1 MVTEEALPT
10 YQKML
15 NILDGGVRDETGS
28 SPTSWAVWTR
38 AWTAEENRH
47 GDLMNKYI
55 YLTGRADMR
64 QVEKTIQYLVGAG
77 MYTSL
82 LSLPCVVPTC
92 RIQKPRPTPMSF
104 SFTHLSKRG
113 QHSYLTATLQ
123 GTPGSTGT

>member
-47 GDLMNKYI
+47 GDLLNR
-55 YLTGRADMR
+55 YLYLSGRVDMR
-64 QVEKTIQYLVGAG
+64 QVETTVHHLLRNG
-77 MYTSL
+77 MVRTRINTVAPYV
-82 LSLPCVVPTC
+82 LSALQTC
-92 RIQKPRPTPMSF
+92 ALIN
-104 SFTHLSKRG
+104 
-113 QHSYLTATLQ
+113 
-123 GTPGSTGT
+123 